1 MKHSKHAL
9 VALLAV
15 LAASTATA
23 QSMNM
28 DSGYY
33 GEVGYSALKF
43 DDGSSTPTP
52 QLARFI
58 VGKNINENLAFEG
71 MAAFTV
77 SKDTWQEGVNKG
89 ELSGKHLGIYA
100 KPKMEIAKNTEIFG
114 RIGVSHT
121 SWKSNSS
128 AGDGNDSFTKLAYGL
143 GVQTQFTKDVYGQV
157 DYMDL
162 GKKDGVSA
170 KGFTVS
176 VGTSF

>member
-1 MKHSKHAL
+1 MKNSKYAL
-9 VALLAV
+9 IALLSA
-15 LAASTATA
+15 LAAGSVSA
-23 QSMNM
+23 QSMSNQ
-28 DSGYY
+28 GYY

-43 DDGSSTPTP
+43 DDGASTPTP
-52 QLARFI
+52 QLARFV

-100 KPKMEIAKNTEIFG
+100 KPKMEIAKDTEIFA
-114 RIGVSHT
+114 RVGVSHT

-128 AGDGNDSFTKLAYGL
+128 AGDSSDSFTKLAYGL
-143 GVQTQFTKDVYGQV
+143 GVQTQFTRDIYGQV

-176 VGTSF
+176 VGTRF